1 MEHNSVTDGTHRIVV
16 LGGGYAGMMATARLA
31 HRCRRLPVHI
41 TLVNPSEWFV
51 ERLRT
56 HQLAAGQELRAHRI
70 PDVLAGTSVTFRP
83 AAATAIDP
91 QRRTV
96 ALDDG
101 ATLSYDTL
109 VYALGSRT
117 DTASVPGAAD
127 HAHVLDAPDGI
138 RERLAGL
145 TAAGGGTVA
154 VVGNGLT
161 GIETATEIA
170 EQHPSLSVTLL
181 GAGEPGAGMGEGAR
195 AHLQRALDRFGIE
208 RRSGVRVEKVLP
220 DGIDLDSGEHL
231 PADLVVWTA
240 GVRVSPL
247 AAVSGIAT
255 DEAGLVVTDATQS
268 SVSHPEVYAVG
279 DAASIRLPW
288 GQVHGTCQSGIP
300 SGAHVG
306 DTIARRLRGRTVRP
320 FRFGYFHQPVSL
332 GRKDAVIQFTRPDDS
347 PTRWYLKGGAA
358 VRYKESVSGSPV
370 WSFRMSRRFNVPVTI
385 SKGGRATRATA
396 SDG

>member
-1 MEHNSVTDGTHRIVV
+1 MEHHSATPGIHQIVV

-31 HRCRRLPVHI
+31 RRCRRLPVRI

-56 HQLAAGQELRAHRI
+56 HQLAAGQELRTHRI
-70 PDVLAGTSVTFRP
+70 PDIVAGTPVTFRQ

-101 ATLSYDTL
+101 STLTYDTL

-117 DTASVPGAAD
+117 DTVAVPGAAD
-127 HAHVLDAPDGI
+127 HALTLDAPDAI
-138 RERLAGL
+138 RDRLAGL
-145 TAAGGGTVA
+145 TAAGGGAVT

-161 GIETATEIA
+161 GVEAAAEIA
-170 EQHPSLSVTLL
+170 EQHPSLTVTLL
-181 GAGEPGAGMGEGAR
+181 GAGEPGAMMGDRAR
-195 AHLQRALDRFGIE
+195 AHLVRALDRFGITQ
-208 RRSGVRVEKVLP
+208 RSGVRVSKVLP
-220 DGIDLDSGEHL
+220 DGVELDSGEHL
-231 PADLVVWTA
+231 VSDLTVWTA
-240 GVRVSPL
+240 GVRVSRL
-247 AAVSGIAT
+247 AATSGIAT
-255 DEAGLVVTDATQS
+255 DDAGLVVTDGTLR
-268 SVSHPEVYAVG
+268 SVSHPDVYAVG

-300 SGAHVG
+300 SGAYAG
-306 DTIARRLRGRTVRP
+306 DTIARRLRRRKVRP

-347 PTRWYLKGGAA
+347 PTRWYLKGAAA

-370 WSFRMSRRFNVPVTI
+370 WSFRMSRLFNVPVTI

-396 SDG
+396 ADG

>member
-1 MEHNSVTDGTHRIVV
+1 MEHNSVTDGIHQIVV
-16 LGGGYAGMMATARLA
+16 IGGGYAGMMATARLA

-41 TLVNPSEWFV
+41 ALVNPSEWFV

-70 PDVLAGTSVTFRP
+70 PDVLAGTAVTFRR

-91 QRRTV
+91 QRRSV

-101 ATLSYDTL
+101 ATLSYDAL

-127 HAHVLDAPDGI
+127 HAHVLDVPDGI
-138 RERLAGL
+138 RDRLAGL
-145 TAAGGGTVA
+145 TAAGGGTVTI
-154 VVGNGLT
+154 VGNGLT

-170 EQHPSLSVTLL
+170 EQHPSLTVTLL
-181 GAGEPGAGMGEGAR
+181 GAGEAGATMGDGAR

-231 PADLVVWTA
+231 PSDLTVWTA

-247 AAVSGIAT
+247 AAESGIAT
-255 DEAGLVVTDATQS
+255 DEAGLVVTDATLR
-268 SVSHPEVYAVG
+268 SVSHPDVYAVG

-300 SGAHVG
+300 SGAYVG

-332 GRKDAVIQFTRPDDS
+332 GRKDALIQFTRADDT

-385 SKGGRATRATA
+385 SKGGRATRTTAT
-396 SDG
+396 D

>member
-1 MEHNSVTDGTHRIVV
+1 MEHNSVTDGIHQIVV
-16 LGGGYAGMMATARLA
+16 IGGGYAGMMATARLA

-70 PDVLAGTSVTFRP
+70 PDVLAGTAVTFRP

-127 HAHVLDAPDGI
+127 HAHVLDVPDGI
-138 RERLAGL
+138 RDRLARM
-145 TAAGGGTVA
+145 TAAGGGTVT

-170 EQHPSLSVTLL
+170 EQHPSLTVTLL
-181 GAGEPGAGMGEGAR
+181 GAGEPGASMGDGAR

-208 RRSGVRVEKVLP
+208 RRSGVRV
-220 DGIDLDSGEHL
+220 
-231 PADLVVWTA
+231 
-240 GVRVSPL
+240 
-247 AAVSGIAT
+247 
-255 DEAGLVVTDATQS
+255 
-268 SVSHPEVYAVG
+268 
-279 DAASIRLPW
+279 
-288 GQVHGTCQSGIP
+288 
-300 SGAHVG
+300 
-306 DTIARRLRGRTVRP
+306 
-320 FRFGYFHQPVSL
+320 
-332 GRKDAVIQFTRPDDS
+332 
-347 PTRWYLKGGAA
+347 
-358 VRYKESVSGSPV
+358 
-370 WSFRMSRRFNVPVTI
+370 
-385 SKGGRATRATA
+385 
-396 SDG
+396 